1 MNRILLATV
10 AVLATTVA
18 QAETIY
24 VAPGSA
30 VHFSTKKPFKTAISG
45 DEELLVLK
53 PGATNQDLLIVANQ
67 PDNAL
72 TGSANVLL
80 IDDQGKLV
88 EDIRV
93 NVTPFGEDLRDCDDP
108 WVVWQNHNL
117 LWVRHL
123 LLRGRP
129 PKPRNKGMGDADS
142 MTVTT
147 NRDGS
152 TITTKAWSTPP
163 TPPK

>member
-93 NVTPFGEDLRDCDDP
+93 NVTPFGED
-108 WVVWQNHNL
+108 
-117 LWVRHL
+117 
-123 LLRGRP
+123 
-129 PKPRNKGMGDADS
+129 S
-142 MTVTT
+142 ETVTIH
-147 NRDGS
+147 GWS
-152 TITTKAWSTPP
+152 GKITTYYGCATSCFEACPPSLATRAWAMP
-163 TPPK
+163 TA

>member
-1 MNRILLATV
+1 MIATS
-10 AVLATTVA
+10 AHARAKLC
-18 QAETIY
+18 Y

-67 PDNAL
+67 PDNTL

-93 NVTPFGEDLRDCDDP
+93 NVTPFGEDSQIVTIHGWSGKNGIHTTYYGCATSCFEA
-108 WVVWQNHNL
+108 
-117 LWVRHL
+117 
-123 LLRGRP
+123 GS

>member
-1 MNRILLATV
+1 MLMHRANSV
-10 AVLATTVA
+10 S
-18 QAETIY
+18 

-88 EDIRV
+88 EDMRV
-93 NVTPFGEDLRDCDDP
+93 ERDP
-108 WVVWQNHNL
+108 
-117 LWVRHL
+117 VR
-123 LLRGRP
+123 
-129 PKPRNKGMGDADS
+129 
-142 MTVTT
+142 
-147 NRDGS
+147 
-152 TITTKAWSTPP
+152 
-163 TPPK
+163 